1 MDQEMSTGV
10 SPRLCEPPTKMY
22 SMIRKKKMM
31 TSMSSLFLCGAVFVE
46 VWLVDVGIAEENP
59 EPVNDPVGACVDR
72 RSDVLYDL

>member
-1 MDQEMSTGV
+1 MSTGI

-46 VWLVDVGIAEENP
+46 VWLVDVGIADEIQNLSTILSGLCGP
-59 EPVNDPVGACVDR
+59 SIR
-72 RSDVLYDL
+72 FTL